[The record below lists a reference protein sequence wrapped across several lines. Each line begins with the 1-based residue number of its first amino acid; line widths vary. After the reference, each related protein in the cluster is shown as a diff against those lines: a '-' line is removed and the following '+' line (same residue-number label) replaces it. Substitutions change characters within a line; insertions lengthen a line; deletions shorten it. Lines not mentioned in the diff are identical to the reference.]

1 MGNSSVRPV
10 GHVIGPGGNIL
21 TFDNLPPKNTRRW
34 VPRRKA
40 EVIAAVDGGL
50 LTLTES
56 CPSPGGTRQ
65 STLTEACARYAIS
78 HEEFSSWIQAYARHG
93 LAGLR
98 AGQLMDRWAEKPEE
112 DAPSPFTLAPDRPVA
127 RLPERSGKITN

>member
-1 MGNSSVRPV
+1 MGNSVRPQ

-21 TFDNLPPKNTRRW
+21 TCADLPPRNTRRW

-50 LTLTES
+50 LTLND
-56 CPSPGGTRQ
+56 
-65 STLTEACARYAIS
+65 ACVRYEIS
-78 HEEFSSWIQAYARHG
+78 HEEFRAWVQAYSRHG

-98 AGQLMDRWAEKPEE
+98 AGQLMDRWKTERN
-112 DAPSPFTLAPDRPVA
+112 DHPV
-127 RLPERSGKITN
+127 N

>member
-10 GHVIGPGGNIL
+10 SQVIGPGGNIL

-50 LTLTES
+50 LTLTE
-56 CPSPGGTRQ
+56 
-65 STLTEACARYAIS
+65 ACSRYAIS

-98 AGQLMDRWAEKPEE
+98 AGQLMDRWDAKAEDTP
-112 DAPSPFTLAPDRPVA
+112 AAFTLAPDRPVA
-127 RLPERSGKITN
+127 RNPERSGKITN

>member
-1 MGNSSVRPV
+1 MGSSSVRPV
-10 GHVIGPGGNIL
+10 SQVIGPGGDIL
-21 TFDNLPPKNTRRW
+21 TSDNLPPKNTRRW

-50 LTLTES
+50 LTLTE
-56 CPSPGGTRQ
+56 
-65 STLTEACARYAIS
+65 ACKRYAIS

-98 AGQLMDRWAEKPEE
+98 AGQLMDRWAEKTDE
-112 DAPSPFTLAPDRPVA
+112 DASTPFTLAPDRPVA
-127 RLPERSGKITN
+127 RTPERSGKITN

>member
-1 MGNSSVRPV
+1 MGSSSVRPV
-10 GHVIGPGGNIL
+10 SQVIGPGGNIL

-50 LTLTES
+50 LTLTE
-56 CPSPGGTRQ
+56 
-65 STLTEACARYAIS
+65 ACTRYAIS

-93 LAGLR
+93 LPGLR
-98 AGQLMDRWAEKPEE
+98 AGQLMDRWTVKE
-112 DAPSPFTLAPDRPVA
+112 DTATPFTLEPDRPVTRA
-127 RLPERSGKITN
+127 ATSGKITN

>member
-1 MGNSSVRPV
+1 MGTSSVRPV
-10 GHVIGPGGNIL
+10 NQVIGPGGEIL
-21 TFDNLPPKNTRRW
+21 TCDNLPPKNTRRW

-50 LTLTES
+50 LTLTE
-56 CPSPGGTRQ
+56 
-65 STLTEACARYAIS
+65 ACKRYAIS

-98 AGQLMDRWAEKPEE
+98 AGQLMDRWAEKTDD
-112 DAPSPFTLAPDRPVA
+112 DAPTPFTLAPDRPVA
-127 RLPERSGKITN
+127 RTPERSGKITN

>member
-1 MGNSSVRPV
+1 MGISSARPV
-10 GHVIGPGGNIL
+10 SQVIGPGGNIL

-50 LTLTES
+50 LTLTE
-56 CPSPGGTRQ
+56 
-65 STLTEACARYAIS
+65 ACTRYAIS

-93 LAGLR
+93 LPGLR
-98 AGQLMDRWAEKPEE
+98 AGQLMDRWTVKEE
-112 DAPSPFTLAPDRPVA
+112 TATPFALEPDRPVA
-127 RLPERSGKITN
+127 RTATSGKITN

>member
-1 MGNSSVRPV
+1 MGSSSVRPV
-10 GHVIGPGGNIL
+10 SQVIGPGGNIL

-50 LTLTES
+50 LTLTE
-56 CPSPGGTRQ
+56 
-65 STLTEACARYAIS
+65 ACTRYAIS

-93 LAGLR
+93 LPGLR
-98 AGQLMDRWAEKPEE
+98 AGQLMDRWTVKE
-112 DAPSPFTLAPDRPVA
+112 DAATPFTFEPDRPVA
-127 RLPERSGKITN
+127 RAATSGKITN

>member
-10 GHVIGPGGNIL
+10 SQVIGPGGNIL

-50 LTLTES
+50 LTLTE
-56 CPSPGGTRQ
+56 
-65 STLTEACARYAIS
+65 ACARYAIS

-93 LAGLR
+93 LPGLR
-98 AGQLMDRWAEKPEE
+98 AGQLMDRWDAKAEDTP
-112 DAPSPFTLAPDRPVA
+112 AAFTLAPDRPVA
-127 RLPERSGKITN
+127 RNPERSGKITN

>member
-10 GHVIGPGGNIL
+10 SHVIGPGGNIL

-50 LTLTES
+50 LTLTE
-56 CPSPGGTRQ
+56 
-65 STLTEACARYAIS
+65 ACARYAIS

-98 AGQLMDRWAEKPEE
+98 AGQLMDRWTDKTE
-112 DAPSPFTLAPDRPVA
+112 DASTPFTLAPDRPVA
-127 RLPERSGKITN
+127 RDRERSGKITN

>member
-50 LTLTES
+50 LTLTE
-56 CPSPGGTRQ
+56 
-65 STLTEACARYAIS
+65 ACARYAIS

-98 AGQLMDRWAEKPEE
+98 AGQLMDRWAEKPDE
-112 DAPSPFTLAPDRPVA
+112 DASTPFTLAPDRPVS
-127 RLPERSGKITN
+127 RVPERSGKITN

>member
-1 MGNSSVRPV
+1 MGTSSARPV
-10 GHVIGPGGNIL
+10 SQVIGPGGNIL

-50 LTLTES
+50 LTLTE
-56 CPSPGGTRQ
+56 
-65 STLTEACARYAIS
+65 ACTRYAIS

-93 LAGLR
+93 LPGLR
-98 AGQLMDRWAEKPEE
+98 AGQLMDRWTVKEE
-112 DAPSPFTLAPDRPVA
+112 TATPFRLDPDRPVA
-127 RLPERSGKITN
+127 RAASSGKIAN